1 MIKDLQRRSAPSQF
15 TMQPDLQRLQDEKK
29 TLIAAAMPT
38 RMELSLGGCHCNS
51 QTVRVAQ

>member
-1 MIKDLQRRSAPSQF
+1 
-15 TMQPDLQRLQDEKK
+15 MQPDLQRLQDEKK

>member
-29 TLIAAAMPT
+29 TLIAAAMP
-38 RMELSLGGCHCNS
+38 LSLGGCHCNS
-51 QTVRVAQ
+51 QTVCVAQ